1 MDYMK
6 YFDDM
11 SAFTVT
17 IDKNLI
23 DAAISNLC
31 DRMGYYLSKAGSNYF
46 LYSNFEDERS
56 FVLVVYYDTPF
67 CGLSIKC
74 TSSAKNLFLE
84 AINLQLSETESLW
97 GIPHVEVDNI
107 PDWLRTNIY
116 SSNIKNPMLMDL
128 KLANLI

>member
-17 IDKNLI
+17 IDKNPI

-56 FVLVVYYDTPF
+56 FVL
-67 CGLSIKC
+67 
-74 TSSAKNLFLE
+74 
-84 AINLQLSETESLW
+84 
-97 GIPHVEVDNI
+97 
-107 PDWLRTNIY
+107 
-116 SSNIKNPMLMDL
+116 DL
-128 KLANLI
+128 V

>member
-107 PDWLRTNIY
+107 PDWLRKIY
-116 SSNIKNPMLMDL
+116 TLPV
-128 KLANLI
+128 